1 MRQDTDVLRLVLLYM
16 VKFSI
21 LQQQTAQQISLIARA
36 PRFKVQDVRMR
47 SKK

>member
-1 MRQDTDVLRLVLLYM
+1 MRQGTVVFLYT

-21 LQQQTAQQISLIARA
+21 LQQQTASATQQISSIARA
-36 PRFKVQDVRMR
+36 PKFKVQDVRMR